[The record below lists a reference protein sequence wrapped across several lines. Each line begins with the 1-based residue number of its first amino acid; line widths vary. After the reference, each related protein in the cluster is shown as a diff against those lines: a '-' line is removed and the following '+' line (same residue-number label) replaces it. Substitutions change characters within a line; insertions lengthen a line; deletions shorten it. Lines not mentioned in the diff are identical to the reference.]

1 MWQIEYTDE
10 FEKWWN
16 ELSQEAQK
24 DVASVVGLLEEWGVR
39 LDYPYSSKIKGART
53 GVLRELRIQS
63 SGRHLRVMYAFDPR
77 RTALLLLGGD
87 KTGEKNW
94 YEKYVVLAD
103 RLYEEHLEILR
114 REGAVSD
121 GEEVS

>member
-1 MWQIEYTDE
+1 MVERA
-10 FEKWWN
+10 FSGSSKGRCFRGG
-16 ELSQEAQK
+16 
-24 DVASVVGLLEEWGVR
+24 VAGRVGVR

-63 SGRHLRVMYAFDPR
+63 YGRYLRVMYAFDPR

-94 YEKYVVLAD
+94 YEKFVALAD

>member
-10 FEKWWN
+10 FEEWWN
-16 ELSQEAQK
+16 DLSQEAQK

-63 SGRHLRVMYAFDPR
+63 SGRYLRVMYAFDPR

-94 YEKYVVLAD
+94 YEKYVALAD
-103 RLYEEHLEILR
+103 RLYEEHLENLR

>member
-1 MWQIEYTDE
+1 MTAVDAMRRINKNNLEVILWQIEYTDE

-63 SGRHLRVMYAFDPR
+63 SGRYLRVMYAFDPR

-94 YEKYVVLAD
+94 YE
-103 RLYEEHLEILR
+103 
-114 REGAVSD
+114 
-121 GEEVS
+121 

>member
-10 FEKWWN
+10 FEEWWN
-16 ELSQEAQK
+16 GLSQEAQK

-63 SGRHLRVMYAFDPR
+63 CGRRLRVLYAFDPR

-94 YEKYVVLAD
+94 YEKYVTLAD
-103 RLYEEHLEILR
+103 RLFEEHLEILR
-114 REGAVSD
+114 REGEMSD
-121 GEEVS
+121 GEEIS

>member
-1 MWQIEYTDE
+1 MWQVEYTNE
-10 FEKWWN
+10 FEEWWSG
-16 ELSQEAQK
+16 LSLEAQK

-39 LDYPYSSKIKGART
+39 LDFPYSSKIKGARA

-63 SGRHLRVMYAFDPR
+63 FGRPLRVLYAFDPR

-94 YEKYVVLAD
+94 YDKHVALAD

-114 REGAVSD
+114 REGVISNGKD
-121 GEEVS
+121 I

>member
-1 MWQIEYTDE
+1 LWQIEYTDE
-10 FEKWWN
+10 FEEWWN
-16 ELSQEAQK
+16 GLSQEAQK

-39 LDYPYSSKIKGART
+39 LDYPHSSKIKGART

-63 SGRHLRVMYAFDPR
+63 CGRRLRVLYAFDPR

-94 YEKYVVLAD
+94 YEKYVTLAD

-114 REGAVSD
+114 REGEMSD
-121 GEEVS
+121 GEEIS

>member
-10 FEKWWN
+10 FVEWWN
-16 ELSQEAQK
+16 DLSQEAQK
-24 DVASVVGLLEEWGVR
+24 DVASVVGLLEEWGVC

-63 SGRHLRVMYAFDPR
+63 CGRHLRVLYAFDPR

-94 YEKYVVLAD
+94 YEKYVTLAD
-103 RLYEEHLEILR
+103 CLYEEHLEILR
-114 REGAVSD
+114 REGAMSD